1 MSLWAL
7 IGYAMAGVSL
17 LLQAV
22 LWWRVYSRVATW
34 KKEDHQGQNDAIPV
48 SVIVCA
54 RNEAAN
60 LQKNLPRFLN
70 QTYRLRELLIVND
83 NSSDQTAQI
92 LLAAQHT
99 CQTFTPVNAPP
110 RPPGWHGK
118 KWALQHGIGQARY
131 EVLLLTDADGEPGP
145 EWIASM
151 MRPLQGKKEAV
162 LGYAPY
168 HPDDTWLNRL
178 IRYETAWTAIQYLG
192 WALAGHPYMGVGRN
206 VAYRKN
212 LFDQAGGMQQH
223 AHLASGDDDLLLGQ
237 VLRRENTAIQLDPAS
252 WVYSTAAATWRD
264 FLRQK
269 RRHLS
274 TSWHYAGAVKFRLGL
289 HAASLLLFYPG
300 VALCG
305 GPWWVIIALL
315 LGRWAGLRWQMGR
328 ALQRLGERDLILRIP
343 QLDLLHYGY
352 LVMMTAFMLNQK
364 PVQWK

>member
-1 MSLWAL
+1 MSLLVL
-7 IGYAMAGVSL
+7 IGYAMAGGSL

-22 LWWRVYSRVATW
+22 LWWRVYSRVGAW
-34 KKEDHQGQNDAIPV
+34 KKGPVHVQNDAIPV
-48 SVIVCA
+48 SVVICA

-70 QTYRLRELLIVND
+70 QTYRSREVLIVND

-92 LLAAQHT
+92 LLAAQHS
-99 CQTFTPVNAPP
+99 CQTFTTVNAPP
-110 RPPGWHGK
+110 RPPGWQGK
-118 KWALQHGIGQARY
+118 KWALDYGIGQARY
-131 EVLLLTDADGEPGP
+131 EVLLMTDADGEPGP

-151 MRPLQGKKEAV
+151 MQLMQGDTEVV

-168 HPDDTWLNRL
+168 RPANTWLNRL

-206 VAYRKN
+206 VAYRKS
-212 LFDQAGGMQQH
+212 LYYQAGGMQRH

-237 VLRRENTAIQLDPAS
+237 VIRRDNTAVQLDPAS
-252 WVYSTAAATWRD
+252 RVYSEAEPTWRD
-264 FLRQK
+264 YLRQK

-274 TSWHYAGAVKFRLGL
+274 TSWHYVTATRFRLGL

-300 VALCG
+300 LLLCS
-305 GPWWVIIALL
+305 GPWWVVIAMLI
-315 LGRWAGLRWQMGR
+315 GRWAGLWWLMGR
-328 ALQRLGERDLILRIP
+328 ALQRLGERDLIARIP
-343 QLDLLHYGY
+343 LLDLLHYGY
-352 LVMMTAFMLNQK
+352 LVVMTALMLNQK